1 MTNIE
6 GKHLKLMKELEIL
19 EEKMQELK
27 RTFKRIKGK
36 YVTEG
41 RKRKESRRKAN
52 SRKRKRFKENLTRV
66 YDILPGC
73 LLYPSSIFVPE
84 MCVDVENVSA
94 LLLHRDAPYIAHL
107 IQENDFTNAGASRLL
122 TNLQPQVRDRVYC
135 YLYISSRILHGYGR
149 GDG

>member
-1 MTNIE
+1 
-6 GKHLKLMKELEIL
+6 
-19 EEKMQELK
+19 MQELK

-52 SRKRKRFKENLTRV
+52 SCKRKGFKENLTRV

-94 LLLHRDAPYIAHL
+94 LLLHRDALYIALL
-107 IQENDFTNAGASRLL
+107 IQENDFTNAGASRFSCQ
-122 TNLQPQVRDRVYC
+122 TSSHNLGTEHTAT
-135 YLYISSRILHGYGR
+135 SILNNTAWIR
-149 GDG
+149 